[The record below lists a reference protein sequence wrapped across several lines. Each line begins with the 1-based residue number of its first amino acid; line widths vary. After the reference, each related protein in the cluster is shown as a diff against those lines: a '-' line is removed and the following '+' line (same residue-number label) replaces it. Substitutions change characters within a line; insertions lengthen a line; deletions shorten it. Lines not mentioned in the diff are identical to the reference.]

1 MLLSALQ
8 VEGGMHLPSM
18 SGDATTLDSVNF
30 CLTIYEHLEA
40 RKPHSHTVLSTQ
52 LWVFEGLLPGHHLL
66 GLPRR
71 DSGLRG
77 HMDTSL
83 CPCPLRGRHESQ
95 RPQ

>member
-1 MLLSALQ
+1 MLLGALQ

-18 SGDATTLDSVNF
+18 SEDATTLDSVNF
-30 CLTIYEHLEA
+30 YLTIYEHLETW
-40 RKPHSHTVLSTQ
+40 KPHSHAVLSTQ

-71 DSGLRG
+71 DSGLPG
-77 HMDTSL
+77 HMHTSL
-83 CPCPLRGRHESQ
+83 CPSPPRGRHESQ